1 MGKKRGWIAMKLKTI
16 EVEGKQYAQIDSTG
30 KVLYDNNGEEFAFDA
45 GSTYIKIQELQRE
58 NKTHR
63 ESKADLES
71 KLKSL
76 DGIDPDKYRQAV
88 DSLSKIDQKKLI
100 EAGDVDKLRRE
111 IEDSFKAKYEPEIN
125 SARDEMNKM
134 KSQYN
139 SEKLSNAFN
148 GSAYIRDNVA
158 VPSDIARAA
167 FGDRFKIEDGK
178 MIATDS
184 QGNTIYSRKNPGNP
198 ADFDEAIMQIIDAYP
213 NRDSILKAANHQGT
227 GGANSGG
234 GQKRNITR
242 TQFESLSPVEKA
254 SVAKSMSEGAISIS
268 E

>member
-1 MGKKRGWIAMKLKTI
+1 MKLKTI
-16 EVEGKQYAQIDSTG
+16 DIDGKQYAQIDSTG

-45 GSTYIKIQELQRE
+45 GSTYSKIQELQRE

-63 ESKADLES
+63 EAKTDLEG
-71 KLKSL
+71 KLKLL

-111 IEDSFKAKYEPEIN
+111 IEDSFKGKYEPELN
-125 SARDEMNKM
+125 TAREELNKI
-134 KSQYN
+134 KNQYN
-139 SEKLSNAFN
+139 SEKLANAFN
-148 GSAYIRDNVA
+148 GSAYIRDNLA

-167 FGDRFKIEDGK
+167 FGERFKVEDGK
-178 MIATDS
+178 MIATDA
-184 QGNTIYSRKNPGNP
+184 QGNTIYSRKNPGSP

-227 GGANSGG
+227 GGTNSGG
-234 GQKRNITR
+234 GPKRTITR
-242 TQFESLSPVEKA
+242 SQFEALSPSERVNM
-254 SVAKSMSEGAISIS
+254 AKSMSEGMVSIS